1 MIPTEE
7 TRAERFLT
15 LYRRFEELLE
25 RRYAQRENAM
35 PSVVKEY
42 LRDPDS
48 APLRLDIDLC
58 REIRNILSH
67 NVNPDGTA
75 VVEPSEDAIRR
86 LEAIIEHVRKPRLA
100 IQFATPADKILFAHP
115 NDLAI
120 NIMRHMM
127 KMGYS
132 HVPVSDKSGLVG
144 VFSSESLMIHAA
156 KKGLSQVRDELR
168 IGDMREAISFGDDR
182 SARFLFL
189 GPNATLLNVRDAF
202 LRRQQPN
209 HRLAVVFLT
218 EDGTRSSKVLAM
230 LTAWD
235 AIRDES
241 RHEQPSRN

>member
-1 MIPTEE
+1 MTQKAEP
-7 TRAERFLT
+7 RADQFLA
-15 LYRRFEELLE
+15 LYRRFEGLLE
-25 RRYAQRENAM
+25 RRYAGRDGVA

-48 APLRLDIDLC
+48 EPMRTDIELC

-75 VVEPSEDAIRR
+75 VVEPSEEALRR
-86 LEAIIEHVRKPRLA
+86 LGAIIEHVRRPRLA
-100 IQFATPADKILFAHP
+100 IHCATPADKILFAHP

-120 NIMRHMM
+120 NVMRHML

-132 HVPVSDKSGLVG
+132 HVPVADRSGLVG

-156 KKGLSQVRDELR
+156 KKGLSEVRDELR
-168 IGDMREAISFGDDR
+168 IGDMREAISFGDER

-189 GPNATLLNVRDAF
+189 RPDATLLNVRDAF
-202 LRRQQPN
+202 QRRQERN

-218 EDGTRSSKVLAM
+218 EDGTRSSKVLGM

-235 AIRDES
+235 AMRDEGIYNQDND
-241 RHEQPSRN
+241 H